1 MDALSFATFT
11 CLLASIPIKY
21 PGKSL
26 GSLVG
31 QVYTAISGEICKPQL
46 KEVVVFVFAMTLW

>member
-31 QVYTAISGEICKPQL
+31 QVYTAISGEICKTQL
-46 KEVVVFVFAMTLW
+46 KEVAVFVFAKRR